1 MTIQSNLEEVIFRS
15 SQFQERIRGQ
25 IDEALHKLKVDHNGL
40 QQYKDKVQDLLIKL
54 IKILHEK
61 VIVHPIVEK
70 CQTFT
75 RNVLLEIYR
84 KCLPFL
90 ARISENSLIAGGI
103 GFGLGLVVS
112 YWIF

>member
-1 MTIQSNLEEVIFRS
+1 M
-15 SQFQERIRGQ
+15 
-25 IDEALHKLKVDHNGL
+25 DHNGL
-40 QQYKDKVQDLLIKL
+40 QHYKDKVQDLLIKL

-75 RNVLLEIYR
+75 RTVLLDVYR

-112 YWIF
+112 YWIFSSYYVYYYNNVIKGRTMSGVTFDTYNGLER